1 MPQRTTSR
9 STSSRPGR
17 RWALGAGVGVAVIAL
32 LAVAYTAFSPASP
45 PRPGAATSSTAGA
58 GPAAAAGLTATTLS
72 GQQLTVPGGKP
83 SVLFFFSVNCGS
95 CGPGAQALAQA
106 QQANPGANYVA
117 VDVDPSETSADVRE
131 FLTANQAGGL
141 AYALDTDASLT
152 RAYQLTQL
160 STAVVLDATGT
171 TVYRGVDPT
180 PDQIQAALSTAG
192 AR

>member
-1 MPQRTTSR
+1 MSQRMPSR
-9 STSSRPGR
+9 STSSRPWR
-17 RWALGAGVGVAVIAL
+17 RWALAAGVGVAVIAL

-58 GPAAAAGLTATTLS
+58 GGDSASGFAATTLS

-83 SVLFFFSVNCGS
+83 SVLFFFSVDCGS

-106 QQANPGANYVA
+106 QEANPGANYVA
-117 VDVDPSETSADVRE
+117 VDVDPGETSADVRE

-171 TVYRGVDPT
+171 IVYRGVDPT
-180 PDQIQAALSTAG
+180 PDQIRTALTTAG